1 MNKLAVVVLLALGLG
16 VLACGTSPSTSNN
29 VTTTTNGNW
38 EAQLTGGS
46 QQTALMD
53 FVVTFSVTYTTGG
66 SNEPLDVT
74 AFSII
79 NSGSCFDVGKDVES
93 VSGTATL
100 NTATSGEV
108 TGQFTMT
115 IDSADGSNEL
125 ALTGNLTGTSNGT
138 ITNEGTL
145 SNGVVA
151 GTWSLTKQS
160 GACIG
165 NPSGQFVMCQGAS
178 TCTVP

>member
-46 QQTALMD
+46 QQTSLMN

-66 SNEPLDVT
+66 TNEPLDVT
-74 AFSII
+74 AFSIL
-79 NSGSCFDVGKDVES
+79 NSGSCFAVGKNTNS
-93 VSGTATL
+93 VSGNATL
-100 NTATSGEV
+100 DTAADGQVTGEFNMTITSG
-108 TGQFTMT
+108 
-115 IDSADGSNEL
+115 DGSNSL
-125 ALTGNLTGTSNGT
+125 NLTGNLTGTSNGT
-138 ITNEGTL
+138 TTNAGTL

-151 GTWSLTKQS
+151 GSWQFVKQGS
-160 GACIG
+160 ACTG
-165 NPSGQFVMCQGAS
+165 NPSGQFVMCQGAA